1 MDFPAMFDYQI
12 VLKIKPGNAKS
23 ECNWGNDME
32 WITVGTL
39 QFLRHGWHGLQ
50 GEQNYQLQKGL
61 SDSPQVGILQLF
73 TFPWNIHGSPI
84 VQVPQFY
91 VHPKES

>member
-1 MDFPAMFDYQI
+1 
-12 VLKIKPGNAKS
+12 
-23 ECNWGNDME
+23 
-32 WITVGTL
+32 
-39 QFLRHGWHGLQ
+39 
-50 GEQNYQLQKGL
+50 L